1 MEKVVDMMRKRGGNG
16 SNPNNSNGSNLN
28 NIKSN
33 GNISSAVSKLLSQN
47 QTSNSSSISYR
58 DGQSIILD
66 VREPMLAGSTTT
78 NGSHHR
84 GSITGGDDISN
95 HSSTTAQLNAKNHRL
110 AKELV
115 RVCVCLINHFDS
127 YSIS

>member
-1 MEKVVDMMRKRGGNG
+1 MEKVVDMMRKRGGTG

-47 QTSNSSSISYR
+47 QSSNLSSISYR

-84 GSITGGDDISN
+84 GSITGGDDTSN

-115 RVCVCLINHFDS
+115 RVCCLIKHFDS
-127 YSIS
+127 